1 MAPPSENSIALTDIR
16 RQRYKYVLGMV
27 VLAFVLWMDSPSK
40 MQSRA
45 IRTTGGVM
53 GSRTQSSS
61 YEADNH
67 AKGTDTASKE
77 AQTIHMDEATSQRIY
92 QACHDMPESFA
103 AFTKAVHDHPEPQAL
118 TEWSGS
124 YLQND
129 KKEWYFPPLDRSLL
143 DTAFGGKR
151 IALVGDSTIYYT
163 LARLHQLLKNPPNVE
178 SANNILSSSNNDNI
192 PNKNTT
198 ESATTQDVADR
209 LATMNLT
216 LANNIVDQWEERMRL
231 AGSSTNNDNNVSLDT
246 DGIFYKG
253 GNILW
258 RGFHGPNVELNCDF
272 EANVWQDIQAQRPE
286 ILVVNWGT
294 HMLFRP
300 RVQLCNVYQWLH
312 YEQFILERA
321 LQLARDVGT
330 QLVLFKTTNR
340 ICKNEE
346 RMREKHDRMCNSTLT
361 RWRDQA
367 RKDGYQ
373 MGGNFTNEELQLYT
387 NHSILLDSSS
397 QALNQ
402 RLNDFVAKLDHNAL
416 SKEHNM
422 TVAIYNDHDMESCA
436 YTPAD
441 DGIHFKSL
449 QLPRIRLLA
458 HTINCLWTNEP

>member
-1 MAPPSENSIALTDIR
+1 MARSSVNHIVMTDIR

-40 MQSRA
+40 MQSRTFGTKGG
-45 IRTTGGVM
+45 TTR
-53 GSRTQSSS
+53 SRTQPSSS
-61 YEADNH
+61 HTTDNN
-67 AKGTDTASKE
+67 TDTMLTTNKE
-77 AQTIHMDEATSQRIY
+77 VQTTPMDKATSQRIS
-92 QACHDMPESFA
+92 QACHDMPESIA

-118 TEWSGS
+118 REWI
-124 YLQND
+124 LKD
-129 KKEWYFPPLDRSLL
+129 DKEWYFPPLDRTLL
-143 DTAFGGKR
+143 DTAFAGKR

-163 LARLHQLLKNPPNVE
+163 LARLHQLLTNPPNIN
-178 SANNILSSSNNDNI
+178 STNDAISSNYHTSPHND
-192 PNKNTT
+192 TT
-198 ESATTQDVADR
+198 ESEIAQDVADR

-216 LANNIVDQWEERMRL
+216 LANNVVDQWEERMRL
-231 AGSSTNNDNNVSLDT
+231 AGSGTIDNDQQNVSLDA

-272 EANVWQDIQAQRPE
+272 ETNVWQDIQAQRPE

-312 YEQFILERA
+312 YETFILERA

-346 RMREKHDRMCNSTLT
+346 RMREKHDRMCYSTLT

-373 MGGNFTNEELQLYT
+373 LGGNFTNDELQRYT
-387 NHSILLDSSS
+387 DHSILLDSSS
-397 QALNQ
+397 QTLNQ
-402 RLNDFVAKLDHNAL
+402 RLEDFVAKLDHKAL
-416 SKEHNM
+416 SKEYNM
-422 TVAIYNDHDMESCA
+422 TVAIYNDHDMETCA

-441 DGIHFKSL
+441 DGLHFKSL

-458 HTINCLWTNEP
+458 HMINCLWKKER